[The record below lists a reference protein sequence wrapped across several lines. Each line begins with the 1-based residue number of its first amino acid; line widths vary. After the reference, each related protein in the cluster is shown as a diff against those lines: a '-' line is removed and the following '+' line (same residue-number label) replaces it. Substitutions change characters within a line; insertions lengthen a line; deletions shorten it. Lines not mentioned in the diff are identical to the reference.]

1 MITELPDRTFISIQQ
16 NTRITIFNYPS
27 FKTFATIEIPNLQ
40 LISTFEF
47 NAKNY
52 LFAAGSE
59 LHLYQI
65 TSEEVS
71 EIAVSGN
78 YGQITHM
85 LPMKI
90 TSYRDDIVILIE
102 HRLNF
107 TTHHAAYV
115 NVLYFHDGNFKTHE
129 EVPCW
134 YYRELNHGL
143 ECLVEED
150 TDLGINGGIG
160 LEFMRVDKNRLL
172 LPRLKSDS
180 ELFSLEYKLLE
191 HPNPIE
197 NDIEQ
202 FLELR
207 NKIVVTLSNKTAPL
221 PEKLS
226 GLVTGP
232 VPEKGNSTTAKV
244 R

>member
-1 MITELPDRTFISIQQ
+1 MITELPGSTFISIQQ
-16 NTRITIFNYPS
+16 NTKITIFKYPN

-40 LISTFEF
+40 VISTFEF

-52 LFAAGSE
+52 LFAAGSK
-59 LHLYQI
+59 LHLHQI
-65 TSEEVS
+65 TSEEVT
-71 EIAVSGN
+71 EVAVSGN

-85 LPMKI
+85 LPLKI
-90 TSYRDDIVILIE
+90 TSYRDDILILIE

-115 NVLYFHDGNFKTHE
+115 NVLYFHDGVFKAHE

-134 YYRELNHGL
+134 YYRESNHGL

-160 LEFMRVDKNRLL
+160 LEFMEVDKNRLL

-191 HPNPIE
+191 HSNPIE

-207 NKIVVTLSNKTAPL
+207 NKIVVSDDTAST
-221 PEKLS
+221 PEIY
-226 GLVTGP
+226 GA
-232 VPEKGNSTTAKV
+232 GNRTKETAQRPK
-244 R
+244 